1 MAEFTFFR
9 KKKFILKFTPQDIA
23 LEALA
28 FLALCVGLVVTDRL
42 YPALPETVPAAFASD
57 GSVLKTGLK
66 EITLLHPIL
75 ATFVYI
81 ILTCL
86 NLIVRQSCPPDRPLP
101 VLTLVLNAVSVAKA
115 LFLAYQSLLTW
126 YALRLV
132 PAPAFLL
139 RALIAAEAVV
149 GAVTVLLIRRRLPA
163 SEKKTA
169 E

>member
-1 MAEFTFFR
+1 MAEFTIFR
-9 KKKFILKFTPQDIA
+9 KKKIILKFTPLSIA
-23 LEALA
+23 LEVLA
-28 FLALCVGLVVTDRL
+28 FLALLAGLLITDRL
-42 YPALPETVPAAFASD
+42 YSALPETVPVAFAAD
-57 GSVLKTGLK
+57 GGVLRTGQK
-66 EITLLHPIL
+66 EVLLLHPIL

-81 ILTCL
+81 IFTCI

-149 GAVTVLLIRRRLPA
+149 GAVTVLLIRRRLPT